1 MKSDVV
7 VIIAA
12 FKPSL
17 YLFRRDLIS
26 SIALSGFKVTAMA
39 GNDVPSDSDI
49 NGSIAADFIG
59 YPVSRTGLSIKED
72 IFTCFA
78 LFRSLLNLRP
88 SIVLAYTV
96 KPIIWGGL
104 ALWLIRKPQFYALVT
119 GLGYAFQP
127 GADRL
132 LLTRLVSLLYRLS
145 LMRAEKVIFQ
155 NQDNLEEFVNRGIVS
170 RSKCE
175 RVFGS
180 GVDLN
185 RYTFKPLPKSGMF
198 FLGIGRLLGDKGLR
212 EYAQAARKVKTFYP
226 EARFQWLG
234 APDSSPDGI
243 PLEQVLS
250 WQAEGILE
258 YLGETDDVRPFL
270 EICQVFVLPSYH
282 EGMPRSTLE
291 AMAMGR
297 PVLTTDVSGCRDTV
311 IQDENGFLVPK
322 ADPEALAER
331 MIWFI
336 EHRERWQAMGE
347 ASRRIAE
354 DRFDVHK
361 VNADMLRIMGLNAH
375 A

>member
-1 MKSDVV
+1 MK
-7 VIIAA
+7 IALVA
-12 FKPSL
+12 AHAPSL
-17 YLFRRDLIS
+17 TIFRGDLIRRLCSAQNEVLTMAGPSEHCVHAAISALGARFAEYPVQRNGLNPLSDFRTWRSLWNTFRRE
-26 SIALSGFKVTAMA
+26 MP
-39 GNDVPSDSDI
+39 DV
-49 NGSIAADFIG
+49 
-59 YPVSRTGLSIKED
+59 
-72 IFTCFA
+72 
-78 LFRSLLNLRP
+78 
-88 SIVLAYTV
+88 VLAYTI

-104 ALWLIRKPQFYALVT
+104 ALWFIRKPRFYALVT

-127 GADRL
+127 GAGRG

-155 NQDNLEEFVNRGIVS
+155 NQDNLEEFVKRGILP

-180 GVDLN
+180 GVDLK
-185 RYTFKPLPKSGMF
+185 RYAFKPLPKNGMY

-212 EYAQAARKVKTFYP
+212 EYVQAARKVKAVYP

-234 APDSSPDGI
+234 GPDPSPDGI
-243 PLEQVLS
+243 PLEQVQQ
-250 WQAEGILE
+250 WQAEGVLD
-258 YLGETDDVRPFL
+258 YMGETADVRSYLQFCH
-270 EICQVFVLPSYH
+270 IFVLPSYH

-311 IQDENGFLVPK
+311 IPDENGFLVPK
-322 ADPEALAER
+322 ADADALAER

-336 EHRERWQAMGE
+336 EHRERWQAMGK

-361 VNADMLRIMGLNAH
+361 VNAEMLRIMGLSAH